1 MSTKYFNFNNEAD
14 QVALEVN
21 DTTGVVTI
29 MGTEFD
35 SVQAFAEFYALNRDV
50 KADNLKNWTLV
61 EDGSRVSFVLRAGT
75 AGNADLTA
83 LATSLRA
90 AGLTP
95 EEIGRALAA
104 VATQETT
111 PQTAHVQ
118 VTNERHNALADFLE
132 TNREALSLLPLVAGS
147 DLVAFVDNADLETSY
162 FDEDYDEY
170 VEIDEYD
177 ATENLL
183 YSTLSEAKSL
193 VQREYPGVPLTF
205 AVALKTNDLSGFQTS
220 ADEVSKRFV
229 VGELASRPELEVV
242 TVNRAFGEPEVR
254 TNLLTREEAF
264 STGQLYY
271 VENKII
277 RVIG

>member
-21 DTTGVVTI
+21 DSTGVVTI

-104 VATQETT
+104 VATQEAA
-111 PQTAHVQ
+111 PQTAPVQ
-118 VTNERHNALADFLE
+118 VTNERHDALADFLE

-183 YSTLSEAKSL
+183 YSTLNEAKSL
-193 VQREYPGVPLTF
+193 VHREYPGVPLTF

-242 TVNRAFGEPEVR
+242 TVNRAFGELEVR

>member
-61 EDGSRVSFVLRAGT
+61 EDGSRASFVLRAGT

-104 VATQETT
+104 VATQETA
-111 PQTAHVQ
+111 PQVAPVQ
-118 VTNERHNALADFLE
+118 VTNERHDALADFLE
-132 TNREALSLLPLVAGS
+132 TNSEALSLLPLVVGS

-183 YSTLSEAKSL
+183 YGALSEAKSL
-193 VQREYPGVPLTF
+193 VQREYQGVPLTF

-271 VENKII
+271 VDNKII

>member
-118 VTNERHNALADFLE
+118 VTNERHDALANFLE

-193 VQREYPGVPLTF
+193 EQREYPGVPLTF
-205 AVALKTNDLSGFQTS
+205 AVALKTNDLSGFHTS
-220 ADEVSKRFV
+220 VNEVSKRFV

>member
-1 MSTKYFNFNNEAD
+1 M
-14 QVALEVN
+14 
-21 DTTGVVTI
+21 
-29 MGTEFD
+29 
-35 SVQAFAEFYALNRDV
+35 
-50 KADNLKNWTLV
+50 
-61 EDGSRVSFVLRAGT
+61 
-75 AGNADLTA
+75 
-83 LATSLRA
+83 
-90 AGLTP
+90 
-95 EEIGRALAA
+95 
-104 VATQETT
+104 
-111 PQTAHVQ
+111 
-118 VTNERHNALADFLE
+118 
-132 TNREALSLLPLVAGS
+132 VAGS

-271 VENKII
+271 VDNKII